1 MEFTYSE
8 LKSDMDRIIADF
20 DRTLIDGDYAKAKKV
35 TSDLLKLYQST
46 FGIELDNN
54 PDFDHEFQEAMAKM
68 NESLTRIH
76 PAPDKTDLYL
86 DVHNTL
92 ATVLNQIMHVS
103 EVRRKAMELDPNAE
117 DLIASYEAGIED
129 AKQEKERIVQ
139 ARKDHKDAREE
150 IVGKSPNLY
159 YYIKVNKLVIGK
171 SVVIFDKVNEINVL
185 QDQID
190 KMKQD
195 VVNGVTTQDK
205 VEGQIK
211 ANEDA
216 IKEGIV
222 VLTHALEEL
231 RSKGIDTSKFDGII
245 KENAADRLAALP
257 EVSNLKLVHEAEY
270 LDNYRKLAQNIIN
283 AKNNHP
289 DMEFFK
295 KIDISKLDPN
305 TEEGRRAIDTII
317 MSLDEMDKRF
327 ADAEK
332 VQDNRIEIFT
342 KSIEEIKEEVKI
354 IDTDPTDRTRIE
366 SSLTP
371 EALGKIKD
379 DEDYYRDD
387 AYDKLYG
394 NPEKAE
400 KYKLYLKALKGAVVS
415 KEFELREITGE
426 ELKDGS
432 GNIRKGFYQT
442 VDMDKFKAALPTG
455 TSPEEAL
462 KLLQLEE
469 YSERLERVTKS
480 KAGDR
485 FVYTQLPSY
494 KIYSDPSA
502 TDDTRNKALR
512 LMASELEEDAVYV
525 KTNHLASN
533 THEFMAK
540 AIGDAGTLVQYR
552 NGRKLI
558 KEQKGFGK
566 VGAVFFNAGSLLGLI
581 NPGKVGSTKGKIFT
595 TAIDGLLL
603 ASSPILLPTKLIYR
617 YTPFIG
623 KDAQKKKYLEKYAD
637 EDSSPYDGLDYSR
650 KMKRREY
657 YKSKMGGIFK
667 GARAWIKATND
678 DLFNSKRAKETEKA
692 FTEEYLQR
700 EVIPSVKARYVTGAV
715 ATETVKREKA
725 AQNLTTRIDAIREIA
740 SRDYAYNDLIADP
753 ERADEEFFER
763 RVIQGAALELGG
775 QKAED
780 LRYSESGVARDLR
793 HVNGRTS
800 IARVLGALHGDLAA
814 DQIDFSTPQGG
825 VANTDAIG
833 RQTRE
838 KAIIGRKTATN
849 YIPYTLT
856 ALAVGAGAKYGISKI
871 KDVVETTVKGR
882 PGYSYKKF
890 DHYEDVVIGQRE
902 GVVGQEEVVVGHRYD
917 TSTMPSTPRQFTSAY
932 DGQNGELFYS
942 VWGGERQGIT
952 NTNLTN
958 FDYSAGFHIES
969 ADGTIRFALAN
980 HQNGGQYDYLGPL
993 VRDYGMSQTQIDKF
1007 IDPITGAFRPDA
1019 DLFELAAEAMTASGK
1034 QGITG
1039 DLLKEM
1045 VANGSAK
1052 SYVQLVSRDGG
1063 KFGGWLN
1070 TMTGQTMPTLED
1082 ITELRDVMGMIDI
1095 TAKQRMYIDVNVP
1108 AIPDSIGYVTDETLK
1123 VIKSRLAKT
1132 VMGMGGATLVE
1143 GTAKLASMPKSD
1155 EHGTDKA
1162 NNNEPRRS
1170 SKQALDEKLSRL
1182 DDERS

>member
-379 DEDYYRDD
+379 DGDYYRDD

-400 KYKLYLKALKGAVVS
+400 KYKLYLKALK
-415 KEFELREITGE
+415 
-426 ELKDGS
+426 
-432 GNIRKGFYQT
+432 
-442 VDMDKFKAALPTG
+442 
-455 TSPEEAL
+455 
-462 KLLQLEE
+462 
-469 YSERLERVTKS
+469 
-480 KAGDR
+480 
-485 FVYTQLPSY
+485 
-494 KIYSDPSA
+494 
-502 TDDTRNKALR
+502 
-512 LMASELEEDAVYV
+512 
-525 KTNHLASN
+525 
-533 THEFMAK
+533 
-540 AIGDAGTLVQYR
+540 
-552 NGRKLI
+552 
-558 KEQKGFGK
+558 
-566 VGAVFFNAGSLLGLI
+566 
-581 NPGKVGSTKGKIFT
+581 
-595 TAIDGLLL
+595 
-603 ASSPILLPTKLIYR
+603 
-617 YTPFIG
+617 
-623 KDAQKKKYLEKYAD
+623 
-637 EDSSPYDGLDYSR
+637 
-650 KMKRREY
+650 
-657 YKSKMGGIFK
+657 
-667 GARAWIKATND
+667 
-678 DLFNSKRAKETEKA
+678 
-692 FTEEYLQR
+692 
-700 EVIPSVKARYVTGAV
+700 
-715 ATETVKREKA
+715 
-725 AQNLTTRIDAIREIA
+725 
-740 SRDYAYNDLIADP
+740 
-753 ERADEEFFER
+753 
-763 RVIQGAALELGG
+763 
-775 QKAED
+775 
-780 LRYSESGVARDLR
+780 
-793 HVNGRTS
+793 
-800 IARVLGALHGDLAA
+800 
-814 DQIDFSTPQGG
+814 
-825 VANTDAIG
+825 
-833 RQTRE
+833 
-838 KAIIGRKTATN
+838 
-849 YIPYTLT
+849 
-856 ALAVGAGAKYGISKI
+856 
-871 KDVVETTVKGR
+871 
-882 PGYSYKKF
+882 
-890 DHYEDVVIGQRE
+890 
-902 GVVGQEEVVVGHRYD
+902 
-917 TSTMPSTPRQFTSAY
+917 
-932 DGQNGELFYS
+932 
-942 VWGGERQGIT
+942 
-952 NTNLTN
+952 
-958 FDYSAGFHIES
+958 
-969 ADGTIRFALAN
+969 
-980 HQNGGQYDYLGPL
+980 
-993 VRDYGMSQTQIDKF
+993 
-1007 IDPITGAFRPDA
+1007 
-1019 DLFELAAEAMTASGK
+1019 
-1034 QGITG
+1034 
-1039 DLLKEM
+1039 
-1045 VANGSAK
+1045 
-1052 SYVQLVSRDGG
+1052 VQLFQ
-1063 KFGGWLN
+1063 KNLN
-1070 TMTGQTMPTLED
+1070 
-1082 ITELRDVMGMIDI
+1082 
-1095 TAKQRMYIDVNVP
+1095 
-1108 AIPDSIGYVTDETLK
+1108 
-1123 VIKSRLAKT
+1123 
-1132 VMGMGGATLVE
+1132 
-1143 GTAKLASMPKSD
+1143 
-1155 EHGTDKA
+1155 
-1162 NNNEPRRS
+1162 
-1170 SKQALDEKLSRL
+1170 
-1182 DDERS
+1182 